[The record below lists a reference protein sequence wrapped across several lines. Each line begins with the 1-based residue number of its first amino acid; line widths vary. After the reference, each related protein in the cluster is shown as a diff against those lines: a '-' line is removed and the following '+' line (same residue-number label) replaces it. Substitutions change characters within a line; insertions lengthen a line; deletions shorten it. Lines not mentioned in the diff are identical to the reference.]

1 MSIDRENY
9 LLITT
14 LFFTDSY
21 SKSREA
27 LVPTP
32 AETWTCS
39 APSNPQHHA
48 NFAEQKL
55 CEKLNEHDG
64 WRIAREE
71 AGVPHDHLPKVASYN
86 QQVIRITPQLMERA
100 YPPQPVEGCD
110 DCAFLTEVHESPT
123 ACTECYIDYTH
134 GRAQ

>member
-14 LFFTDSY
+14 LFFTESY
-21 SKSREA
+21 SYSREA

-32 AETWTCS
+32 AETRSCS
-39 APSNPQHHA
+39 APSDPRQPEK
-48 NFAEQKL
+48 FAEQKL
-55 CEKLNEHDG
+55 CALLNEHDG
-64 WRIAREE
+64 WRMAREE
-71 AGVPHDHLPKVASYN
+71 AGVPHDHLAKVASYN

-100 YPPQPVEGCD
+100 YPPQPTEGCD
-110 DCAFLTEVHESPT
+110 DCAYLTEAYESPT
-123 ACTECYIDYTH
+123 ACTECYIDHTH

>member
-39 APSNPQHHA
+39 APSDPRQHEK
-48 NFAEQKL
+48 FAEQKL

-100 YPPQPVEGCD
+100 YPPQPTEGCD
-110 DCAFLTEVHESPT
+110 DCAYLTDAYESPT